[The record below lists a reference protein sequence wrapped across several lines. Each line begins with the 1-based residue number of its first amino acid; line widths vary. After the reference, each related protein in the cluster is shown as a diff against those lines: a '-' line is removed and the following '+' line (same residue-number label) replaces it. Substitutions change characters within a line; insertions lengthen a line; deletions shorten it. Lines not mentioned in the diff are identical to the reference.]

1 MVIRND
7 EPDLRSGLYHDFRL
21 DAGQNDRDSL
31 SWDAQ
36 NSPGDVC
43 CSPKNCIFGR
53 NAGSRPT
60 PFQPQTGP
68 SVPTVDD
75 ELNNLDDGVRR
86 LKIEYDVY
94 FGGGSKKPPAD
105 LEWRVQSLIKKYAD
119 GRSMNYAQRFR
130 YNTIT
135 QKYALFNNLWQKKL
149 RVKEEGYRRP
159 QDALLAI
166 QGVRQV
172 EDKAGRKGKSGAGE
186 FRIQCSDPET
196 EKDKVR
202 ALFEA
207 MVEAKKRAGE
217 KPNAA
222 GSFESFQ
229 SFVKKKT
236 EQIRKDQKCSSIEY
250 SVEVEKGQVKLKAKA
265 SAK

>member
-1 MVIRND
+1 M
-7 EPDLRSGLYHDFRL
+7 
-21 DAGQNDRDSL
+21 
-31 SWDAQ
+31 
-36 NSPGDVC
+36 
-43 CSPKNCIFGR
+43 
-53 NAGSRPT
+53 PT
-60 PFQPQTGP
+60 I
-68 SVPTVDD
+68 DD

-105 LEWRVQSLIKKYAD
+105 LEWRVQSLVKKYAD

-159 QDALLAI
+159 QDALLAV
-166 QGVRQV
+166 QGVREFDQ
-172 EDKAGRKGKSGAGE
+172 KTGGKGKTQSSD

-196 EKDKVR
+196 ESEKVR
-202 ALFEA
+202 ALFNA

-236 EQIRKDQKCSSIEY
+236 EQIRKEQKCNSVEY

-265 SAK
+265 NPKR